1 MRRLAAMVIAIAL
14 AAAMWDGAAVA
25 VDRDDLD
32 AYRGLGTWVDVFDY
46 VPAFQN
52 AGSTA
57 SVTTRNFDDMAR
69 LGVKTVYLQAAQEDE
84 RSPRNTIDPKLL
96 RRMLRAAHDADLSVV
111 AWYLPR
117 FIDVYADFRRVRALL
132 DFEANGEEFDGF
144 ALDIEANRAV
154 PVTAERNEALVD
166 LSERIRDRADDRPV
180 GAIVLEPVLLEEV
193 NTDFWPEFP
202 WRKLASLYDVWLP
215 MSYWT
220 NRNAD
225 SGYKEGFRYTDE
237 NIRRVRNN
245 LDDKDAPVHAIG
257 GIADTALAK
266 DYEGFMWAVK
276 RDDAIGWS
284 VYDYSTTVTSST
296 SSPSAFATAWRLWAT
311 EASRSMT
318 SAASGPAAIFSMYT
332 HGPGSNIVPRSES
345 AMTAMAFGRPRA
357 VSVVPSIGSTAIS
370 QGGPPEP
377 ICSPL

>member
-1 MRRLAAMVIAIAL
+1 MRRLPPLVIAIVVFVASWGS
-14 AAAMWDGAAVA
+14 AASA

-52 AGSTA
+52 AGSTP

-69 LGVKTVYLQAAQEDE
+69 LGVKTVYLQAAQDDE
-84 RSPRNTIDPKLL
+84 RSPGNTIDPKLL
-96 RRMLRAAHDADLSVV
+96 GRMLRAAHDADLLVV

-117 FIDVYADFRRVRALL
+117 FVDVDADFRRVRAVL
-132 DFEANGEEFDGF
+132 DFDANGEEFDGF

-193 NTDFWPEFP
+193 STDFWPEFP

-215 MSYWT
+215 MAYWT

-266 DYEGFMWAVK
+266 DYEGFMRAVK
-276 RDDAIGWS
+276 KDDAIGWS
-284 VYDYSTTVTSST
+284 IYDYSTTVSS
-296 SSPSAFATAWRLWAT
+296 AWPRL
-311 EASRSMT
+311 RS
-318 SAASGPAAIFSMYT
+318 G
-332 HGPGSNIVPRSES
+332 
-345 AMTAMAFGRPRA
+345 
-357 VSVVPSIGSTAIS
+357 
-370 QGGPPEP
+370 
-377 ICSPL
+377 

>member
-14 AAAMWDGAAVA
+14 AVAISDGAAVA

-52 AGSTA
+52 AGSTP

-69 LGVKTVYLQAAQEDE
+69 LGVKTVYLQAAQDDE
-84 RSPRNTIDPKLL
+84 RSPGNTIDPKLL
-96 RRMLRAAHDADLSVV
+96 GRMLRAAHDADLLVV

-117 FIDVYADFRRVRALL
+117 FIDVDADFRRVRALL
-132 DFEANGEEFDGF
+132 DFDANGEEFDGF

-215 MSYWT
+215 MAYWT

-257 GIADTALAK
+257 GVADTALAK
-266 DYEGFMWAVK
+266 DYEGFMRAVEK
-276 RDDAIGWS
+276 DDAIGWS
-284 VYDYSTTVTSST
+284 IYDYSSTVSS
-296 SSPSAFATAWRLWAT
+296 AWPRL
-311 EASRSMT
+311 RS
-318 SAASGPAAIFSMYT
+318 G
-332 HGPGSNIVPRSES
+332 
-345 AMTAMAFGRPRA
+345 
-357 VSVVPSIGSTAIS
+357 
-370 QGGPPEP
+370 
-377 ICSPL
+377 